1 MVKRVIFA
9 AGAGGVVGAACGLAE
24 SILAFL
30 PQPAEET
37 WLAELP
43 AFAVAMAI
51 YAPIGMVVA
60 LVWAGL
66 LGGIDA
72 RSFSRRVPA
81 LTALSMAWLFVGVA
95 VNRSFLPSITH
106 PLSIAFTL
114 LWTVA
119 LLWAIYRVWARPGLS
134 AAGADV
140 RLGRVALAV
149 LGTVLAGV
157 LLLLPS
163 MRSAQRGG
171 AGGAQM
177 AGGGA
182 KRPNV
187 LLIVLDTV
195 RADHLSVYGYAR
207 STTPGLERLAREGVT
222 FEQAL
227 APAPWTLPS
236 HATLFTG
243 LYPVQHHS
251 GRFHPR
257 LDQHLTTLPELL
269 HAQGYQTVAFSNNT
283 WISRATNF
291 HQGFD
296 HFEDFRGIWRV
307 WRSAS
312 RLLAVQV
319 YRVFRPAQL
328 HGDHSGGAGVTNQ
341 AIRRWFNAQHDP
353 SRPFLLFI
361 NYLDAHFP
369 YHPPDPYWRKFVEP
383 AHLALATE
391 LLDDKA
397 QDDADYTPPP
407 IKWEPAKWGALT
419 DLYDG
424 ELFYLDAMLTELFD
438 DLRQRG
444 LYDDTLVVITS
455 DHGEHLGEHD
465 LFLHRFSVYEPTLRI
480 PLLMRLPG
488 RLPAGLRV
496 PDWVGL
502 TDVFPTVL
510 KLLAVEPPADVQA
523 VLPGRSLVGSPVAV
537 PPGRMLLGDYEIPD
551 NLLPRYRQKT
561 TVTDERYFRR
571 GLRSLHYENW
581 KFIWGT
587 DGRHELYDLEH
598 DPLEKNDLLQQAPEQ
613 ARAMETRLQAVL
625 AGLPKMRDAEAA
637 GELDDE
643 TKAQLRALGYIE

>member
-1 MVKRVIFA
+1 MVKRLIFA
-9 AGAGGVVGAACGLAE
+9 AGAGAVVGAACGLAE
-24 SILAFL
+24 AVLAFL
-30 PQPAEET
+30 PQPADET

-43 AFAVAMAI
+43 AFALAMAI

-66 LGGIDA
+66 LGGDDE
-72 RSFSRRVPA
+72 RTFSRRVPA
-81 LTALSMAWLFVGVA
+81 LTALGMAWLLVGVA

-106 PLSIAFTL
+106 PLSMAFTVV
-114 LWTVA
+114 WTVA
-119 LLWAIYRVWARPGLS
+119 FLWAMYRVWARPGPS
-134 AAGADV
+134 PAGGEV
-140 RLGRVALAV
+140 RLGRLVLAV

-157 LLLLPS
+157 LLLVPS
-163 MRSAQRGG
+163 MRSGHGARSDGART
-171 AGGAQM
+171 AGGT
-177 AGGGA
+177 

-207 STTPGLERLAREGVT
+207 PTTPGLERFAREGVT

-243 LYPVQHHS
+243 LYPVQHHA

-257 LDQHLTTLPELL
+257 LDEHLTTLPELL
-269 HAQGYQTVAFSNNT
+269 HGQGYQTVAFSNNT

-319 YRVFRPAQL
+319 YRLFVPGQL
-328 HGDHSGGAGVTNQ
+328 HGDRSGGAGVTNR
-341 AIRRWFNAQHDP
+341 AIRRWFDTQYD
-353 SRPFLLFI
+353 STRPFLLFI

-369 YHPPDPYWRKFVEP
+369 YHAPDPYWRKFVEP
-383 AHLALATE
+383 SHQALATK
-391 LLDDKA
+391 LLDAKA
-397 QDDADYTPPP
+397 QDEADYTPPP
-407 IKWEPAKWGALT
+407 INWQAEKWGALT

-438 DLRQRG
+438 DLRRRG
-444 LYDDTLVVITS
+444 LFDDTLVVVTS
-455 DHGEHLGEHD
+455 DHGEHLGEHE

-496 PDWVGL
+496 SDWVGL
-502 TDVFPTVL
+502 PDVFPTILRLVAVDTPPDVL
-510 KLLAVEPPADVQA
+510 AA
-523 VLPGRSLVGSPVAV
+523 LPGRSLVGSPVAV
-537 PPGRMLLGDYEIPD
+537 PPGRMLLGDYEVPD

-561 TVTDERYFRR
+561 KVTDERYFRR
-571 GLRSLHYENW
+571 GLRSLHYGNW
-581 KFIWGT
+581 KFILGS
-587 DGRHELYDLEH
+587 DGRNELYDLEQ
-598 DPLEKNDLLQQAPEQ
+598 DPSEMNDLVQQDPEQ
-613 ARAMETRLQAVL
+613 ARAMETHLQEVL
-625 AGLPKMRDAEAA
+625 AGLPKMSDAEAT